1 VITVSQSSLST
12 AYVQVMVV
20 PTSPLGYNPTNDV
33 VQFAF
38 ILESYPETQPASGD
52 YHNGSWAVFPG
63 PQYWAQCL
71 VGPGP
76 GGVNLSQGLYSVWV
90 KITDNPEIPVLQQV
104 YLQIT
109 P

>member
-1 VITVSQSSLST
+1 MITVSQSSLST
-12 AYVQVMVV
+12 DYIQVQISPPASD
-20 PTSPLGYNPTNDV
+20 PTSYE

-38 ILESYPETQPASGD
+38 TLETYPETQPGD
-52 YHNGSWAVFPG
+52 DDWITGSWAVAAG

-71 VGPGP
+71 VGPANDGT
-76 GGVNLSQGLYSVWV
+76 VLAIGLYQVWV
-90 KITDNPEIPVLQQV
+90 KVIGDPEVPVLQQV

>member
-1 VITVSQSSLST
+1 VSTPYST
-12 AYVQVMVV
+12 YD
-20 PTSPLGYNPTNDV
+20 PTSFP

-38 ILESYPETQPASGD
+38 TLESYPETQPGDDDWLTASWSVG
-52 YHNGSWAVFPG
+52 PG

-71 VGPGP
+71 VGPAN
-76 GGVNLSQGLYSVWV
+76 GGTVLAVGLYQVWV
-90 KITDNPEIPVLQQV
+90 KVTGSPEVPVLQQV

>member
-1 VITVSQSSLST
+1 VITVTQSSLST
-12 AYVQVMVV
+12 RFIQVLITTSNGYD
-20 PTSPLGYNPTNDV
+20 PTFDN

-38 ILESYPETQPASGD
+38 TLETYPETQPTD
-52 YHNGSWAVFPG
+52 EDWQTGSWAVSPG

-71 VGPGP
+71 VGPANDGLA
-76 GGVNLSQGLYSVWV
+76 LSTGLYQVWV
-90 KITDNPEIPVLQQV
+90 KVVSDPEVPVLQDV